1 MRRWD
6 IDEAILDHLKS
17 GPRTASG
24 LFREL
29 NKGMHHRAILTARG
43 WKRSQTNVK
52 VDNRTLMHHLRYL
65 QRDGL
70 IADQPV
76 LKVLHHDRREVLW
89 RVKYFR
95 RAKAQGTAP
104 PPHEGPIRPELRKEI
119 HNPFKGEEGQL
130 SFIRWLRDP

>member
-6 IDEAILDHLKS
+6 IDRAILALLEP
-17 GPRTASG
+17 GPRTASK
-24 LFREL
+24 LYREL
-29 NKGMHHRAILTARG
+29 NTGIRRQWVLTARG
-43 WKRSQTNVK
+43 WRLRLVNVK

-65 QRDGL
+65 QRDG
-70 IADQPV
+70 QV
-76 LKVLHHDRREVLW
+76 TCETCLKVLHHDRGAVLW
-89 RVKYFR
+89 CVKYFR